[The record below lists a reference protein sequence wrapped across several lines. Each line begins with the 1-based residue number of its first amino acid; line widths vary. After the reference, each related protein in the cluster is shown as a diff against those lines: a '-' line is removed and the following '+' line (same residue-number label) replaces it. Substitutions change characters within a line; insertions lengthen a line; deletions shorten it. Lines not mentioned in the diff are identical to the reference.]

1 MKHLV
6 LYSTCITINSM
17 SSSSIVEKYVSEHL
31 SVHDCLKKG
40 VINYSALARVI
51 ANEQG
56 LKKDNTLESIAIATL
71 RLKEKIKDTDFD
83 EKLKKMFDKTN
94 VEVKGSMASVT
105 VEKQFFPESLIEVEK
120 EIKKQHGSFFAIE
133 GVSSITLIFQHQFL
147 PLLEKTFKKYIV
159 HKKDNLSLITFISPG
174 IQDTPGAVAFISML
188 FFLNKVN
195 IQEFMSCYETTIV
208 LIESKDL
215 EKVIKFINF

>member
-1 MKHLV
+1 
-6 LYSTCITINSM
+6 M
-17 SSSSIVEKYVSEHL
+17 SSSSIVEKYISEHL

-40 VINYSALARVI
+40 IINYSALARVI
-51 ANEQG
+51 ADEEKI
-56 LKKDNTLESIAIATL
+56 KKENTLESIAISAL
-71 RLKEKIKDTDFD
+71 RLKEKIKNDDFD
-83 EKLKKMFDKTN
+83 QKLKKMFDKTN

-120 EIKKQHGSFFAIE
+120 EIKKQHGVFFAIE
-133 GVSSITLIFQHQFL
+133 GISAITLIFQRQFL
-147 PLLEKTFKKYIV
+147 PILEQKFKKYIV

-188 FFLNKVN
+188 FFQNKVN

-215 EKVIKFINF
+215 DKVIKFINF